1 MTECNFARK
10 LRNQM
15 LFKILKFFLKILFHV
30 KIQGNLDNLKQD
42 RLLITPNHV
51 SFLDGVLIGVFLPV
65 KPVFAIY
72 AGYINHWLVRLA
84 KRYVD
89 FVPMDPL
96 SPMAIK
102 KLVREI
108 EKGRPIVIFPEG
120 RITITG
126 SLMKIY
132 DGAAFVAARSQAT
145 IVPVWIEGA
154 EFTLTSR
161 LKGLFKRRLFPKITI
176 HVLEPK
182 SIPMPDA
189 AKASDRRYIAGEK
202 LHQIMMNARMAS
214 RPKLTLFEALLEAQ
228 VRYGVKS
235 RMVQDPT
242 THEASYRNLL
252 KQIIGVSCI
261 ISKITKPKER
271 VGLLLPNA
279 TITVATIFGLSVK
292 NRIPA
297 MLNYTAGTKGLTC
310 AITAAEIKTI
320 ITSRKFIKK
329 GKLDHLLE
337 EINDVNWYFLED
349 LRSSLNFFD
358 KLYVAVHQYIPRLV
372 KRRQS
377 SQDEALVLFTSGSE
391 GNPKGVVHSHGSL
404 LANVEQIRT
413 VIDPTP
419 ADRFMSALPL
429 FHAFGI
435 TAGLFLPLFSGSR
448 TFLYPNPLH
457 YRMVPEIIYDQN
469 CTVLFGTPTF
479 LANYA
484 RYAHPYDFMRLR
496 YVVAGAEKLSDA
508 VREQWK
514 DKYGIRILEGY
525 GVTEC
530 APVVALNVPMAF
542 KAGTV
547 GRLLPG
553 MESRLIP
560 VPGISNGGEL
570 QLKGPNVMKGYL
582 RVEKPGVLEEPVAID
597 ENGNVDKGWYD
608 TGDIVAIDKDE
619 FLTIKGR
626 LKRFAKIAGEMVS
639 LENVEALAKKVD
651 VDAMHGATVKA
662 DAAKGEAIVLFTT
675 STELTREQ
683 LNQAAQDLG
692 IPALAI
698 PRDIRVVKE
707 LPLLGTG
714 KIDFIAL
721 RKMADESQ

>member
-1 MTECNFARK
+1 
-10 LRNQM
+10 M
-15 LFKILKFFLKILFHV
+15 LFKVLRFFLKILFHV
-30 KIQGNLDNLKQD
+30 KIHGNLDNLKQD

-65 KPVFAIY
+65 RPVFAIY

-89 FVPMDPL
+89 FVPMDPI

-102 KLVREI
+102 SLVREV

-132 DGAAFVAARSQAT
+132 DGAAFVAARSKAT

-161 LKGLFKRRLFPKITI
+161 LKGLFKRHLFPKITI
-176 HVLEPK
+176 HVLEPT
-182 SIPMPDA
+182 SISMPNA
-189 AKASDRRYIAGEK
+189 NKANERRYIAGEQ

-242 THEASYRNLL
+242 TNEASYRNLL

-261 ISKITKPKER
+261 IAKITKRKER
-271 VGLLLPNA
+271 VGVLLPNA

-292 NRIPA
+292 DRIPA

-320 ITSRKFIKK
+320 ITSRKFIQK
-329 GKLDHLLE
+329 GKLDYLLE
-337 EINDVNWYFLED
+337 EIKNVKWYFLED
-349 LRSSLNFFD
+349 LRQSLTFTD
-358 KLYVAVHQYIPRLV
+358 KLYVAIHQYIPRLV
-372 KRRQS
+372 QRYQS
-377 SQDEALVLFTSGSE
+377 SSDEALVLFTSGSE

-469 CTVLFGTPTF
+469 CTILFGTPTF

-496 YVVAGAEKLSDA
+496 YVVAGAEKLSEA
-508 VREQWK
+508 IREQWK

-530 APVVALNVPMAF
+530 APIVALNVPMAF
-542 KAGTV
+542 KNNTV

-553 MESRLIP
+553 MTSRIIP
-560 VPGISNGGEL
+560 VSGISNGGEL
-570 QLKGPNVMKGYL
+570 QVKGPNVMKGYL
-582 RVEKPGVLEEPVAID
+582 RVENPGKLQAPEAINEQGQLEP
-597 ENGNVDKGWYD
+597 GWYD
-608 TGDIVAIDKDE
+608 TGDIVAIDDE
-619 FLTIKGR
+619 GFLTIKGR

-639 LENVEALAKKVD
+639 LESVEALAKKID
-651 VDAMHGATVKA
+651 PNAMHGATVKS
-662 DAAKGEAIVLFTT
+662 DVSKGEAIVLFTT
-675 STELTREQ
+675 SKELNRDQ
-683 LNQAAQDLG
+683 LNQVAQELG
-692 IPALAI
+692 IPALAV
-698 PRDIRVVKE
+698 PRDIRTVKE

-714 KIDFIAL
+714 KIDFITL
-721 RKMADESQ
+721 RKMADE

>member
-1 MTECNFARK
+1 
-10 LRNQM
+10 M

-30 KIQGNLDNLKQD
+30 RIHGNFENLKQD

-51 SFLDGVLIGVFLPV
+51 SFLDGILIGVFLPV
-65 KPVFAIY
+65 RPVFAIY
-72 AGYINHWLVRLA
+72 SGYINHWLVRLA

-102 KLVREI
+102 RLVREV

-176 HVLEPK
+176 HVLNPT

-189 AKASDRRYIAGEK
+189 PKASERRYIAGEK

-242 THEASYRNLL
+242 TNEASYRNLL

-261 ISKITKPKER
+261 IAKITKNKER
-271 VGLLLPNA
+271 VGVLLPNA

-292 NRIPA
+292 NRTPA
-297 MLNYTAGTKGLTC
+297 MLNYTAGTKGLNC

-320 ITSRKFIKK
+320 ITSRKFIRK
-329 GKLDHLLE
+329 GKLDYLLE
-337 EINDVNWYFLED
+337 EIKDVKWCFLED
-349 LRSSLNFFD
+349 LRKNLTLKD
-358 KLYVAVHQYIPRLV
+358 KLYVAVHQYIPRLI
-372 KRRQS
+372 KYQQS
-377 SQDEALVLFTSGSE
+377 SDDEALVLFTSGSE
-391 GNPKGVVHSHGSL
+391 GNPKGVAHSHGSL

-553 MESRLIP
+553 MVSRLIHI
-560 VPGISNGGEL
+560 PGISDGGQL
-570 QLKGPNVMKGYL
+570 QVKGPNVMKGYL
-582 RVEKPGVLEEPVAID
+582 RVENPGKLEEPVAVD
-597 ENGNVDKGWYD
+597 ENGQAEKGWYD
-608 TGDIVAIDKDE
+608 TGDIVAIDSE
-619 FLTIKGR
+619 GFLTIKGR

-639 LENVEALAKKVD
+639 LESVESLAKEVD
-651 VDAMHGATVKA
+651 SDAMHGATVKA

-675 STELTREQ
+675 STKLNREQ
-683 LNQAAQDLG
+683 LNQASQELG

-698 PRDIRVVKE
+698 PRDIRIVKE

-714 KIDFIAL
+714 KIDFITL
-721 RKMADESQ
+721 RKMADE

>member
-1 MTECNFARK
+1 
-10 LRNQM
+10 M
-15 LFKILKFFLKILFHV
+15 LFKVLRFFLKILFHV
-30 KIQGNLDNLKQD
+30 KIHGNLDNLKQD

-65 KPVFAIY
+65 RPVFAIY

-89 FVPMDPL
+89 FVPMDPI

-102 KLVREI
+102 SLVREV

-132 DGAAFVAARSQAT
+132 DGAAFVAARSKAT

-161 LKGLFKRRLFPKITI
+161 LKGLFKRHLFPKITI
-176 HVLEPK
+176 HVLEPT
-182 SIPMPDA
+182 SISMPNA
-189 AKASDRRYIAGEK
+189 NKANERRYIAGEQ

-242 THEASYRNLL
+242 TNEASYRNLL

-261 ISKITKPKER
+261 IAKITKRKER
-271 VGLLLPNA
+271 VGVLLPNA

-292 NRIPA
+292 DRIPA

-320 ITSRKFIKK
+320 ITSRKFIQK
-329 GKLDHLLE
+329 GKLDYLLE
-337 EINDVNWYFLED
+337 EIKNVKWYFLED
-349 LRSSLNFFD
+349 LRQSLTFTD
-358 KLYVAVHQYIPRLV
+358 KLYVAIHQYIPRLV
-372 KRRQS
+372 QRYQS
-377 SQDEALVLFTSGSE
+377 SSDEALVLFTSGSE

-469 CTVLFGTPTF
+469 CTILFGTPTF

-496 YVVAGAEKLSDA
+496 YVVAGAEKLSEA
-508 VREQWK
+508 IREQWK

-542 KAGTV
+542 KNNTV

-553 MESRLIP
+553 MTSRIIP
-560 VPGISNGGEL
+560 VSGISNGGEL
-570 QLKGPNVMKGYL
+570 QVKGPNVMKGYL
-582 RVEKPGVLEEPVAID
+582 RIENPGKLQAPEAINEQGQLEP
-597 ENGNVDKGWYD
+597 GWYD
-608 TGDIVAIDKDE
+608 TGDIVAIDDE
-619 FLTIKGR
+619 GFLTIKGR

-639 LENVEALAKKVD
+639 LESVEALAKKID
-651 VDAMHGATVKA
+651 PNAMHGATVKS
-662 DAAKGEAIVLFTT
+662 DVSKGEAIVLFTT
-675 STELTREQ
+675 SKELNRDQ
-683 LNQAAQDLG
+683 LNQVAQELG
-692 IPALAI
+692 IPALAV
-698 PRDIRVVKE
+698 PRDIRTVKE

-714 KIDFIAL
+714 KIDFITL
-721 RKMADESQ
+721 RKMADE

>member
-1 MTECNFARK
+1 
-10 LRNQM
+10 M
-15 LFKILKFFLKILFHV
+15 LFKILKFSLKILFHV
-30 KIQGNLDNLKQD
+30 RINGDLENLKQD

-51 SFLDGVLIGVFLPV
+51 SFLDGILIGVFLPV
-65 KPVFAIY
+65 RPVFAIY
-72 AGYINHWLVRLA
+72 SGYINHWLVRLA

-102 KLVREI
+102 RLVREV

-176 HVLEPK
+176 HVLNPT

-189 AKASDRRYIAGEK
+189 PKASERRYIAGEK

-242 THEASYRNLL
+242 TQEASYRSLL

-261 ISKITKPKER
+261 IAKITKNKER
-271 VGLLLPNA
+271 VGVLLPNA

-297 MLNYTAGTKGLTC
+297 MLNYTAGTKGLNC

-320 ITSRKFIKK
+320 ITSRKFIRK
-329 GKLDHLLE
+329 GKLDYLLE
-337 EINDVNWYFLED
+337 EIKDVKWCFLED
-349 LRSSLNFFD
+349 LRKNLTLKD
-358 KLYVAVHQYIPRLV
+358 KLYVAVHQYIPRLI
-372 KRRQS
+372 KYQQS
-377 SQDEALVLFTSGSE
+377 SDDEALVLFTSGSE
-391 GNPKGVVHSHGSL
+391 GNPKGVAHSHGSL

-553 MESRLIP
+553 MVSRLIHI
-560 VPGISNGGEL
+560 PGISDGGQL
-570 QLKGPNVMKGYL
+570 QVKGPNVMKGYL
-582 RVEKPGVLEEPVAID
+582 RVENPGKLEEPVAAD
-597 ENGNVDKGWYD
+597 ENGQAEKGWYD
-608 TGDIVAIDKDE
+608 TGDIVAIDSE
-619 FLTIKGR
+619 GFVTIKGR

-639 LENVEALAKKVD
+639 LESVESLAKKVD
-651 VDAMHGATVKA
+651 SDAMHGATVKA

-675 STELTREQ
+675 STKLNREQ
-683 LNQAAQDLG
+683 LNQASQELG
-692 IPALAI
+692 IPALAV
-698 PRDIRVVKE
+698 PRDIRIVKE

-714 KIDFIAL
+714 KIDFITL
-721 RKMADESQ
+721 RKMADE

>member
-1 MTECNFARK
+1 
-10 LRNQM
+10 M
-15 LFKILKFFLKILFHV
+15 LFNILRVILKFLFHV
-30 KIQGNLDNLKQD
+30 KIYGNLKNLKQE

-51 SFLDGVLIGVFLPV
+51 SFLDGLLIGVFLPV
-65 KPVFAIY
+65 RPVFAIY
-72 AGYINHWLVRLA
+72 SGYIDHWLVRLA

-89 FVPMDPL
+89 FVPMDPIN
-96 SPMAIK
+96 PMAIK
-102 KLVREI
+102 RLVREI

-120 RITITG
+120 RITVTG

-132 DGAAFVAARSQAT
+132 DGAAFVAARSKAT

-176 HVLEPK
+176 HVLEPTT
-182 SIPMPDA
+182 IPMPNVPK
-189 AKASDRRYIAGEK
+189 AKDKRYIAGEK
-202 LHQIMMNARMAS
+202 LHQIMMNARLAS

-228 VRYGVKS
+228 VRYGTKS
-235 RMVQDPT
+235 RTVQDPT
-242 THEASYRNLL
+242 TSELSYRNLL

-261 ISKITKPKER
+261 IEKITEKKER
-271 VGLLLPNA
+271 VGVLLPNA
-279 TITVATIFGLSVK
+279 TITVATIFGLLVK
-292 NRIPA
+292 NRVPA

-310 AITAAEIKTI
+310 AITAAEIKSI
-320 ITSRKFIKK
+320 VTSRKFIQK
-329 GKLDHLLE
+329 GKLDYLLD
-337 EINDVNWYFLED
+337 EIKGIKWYFLED
-349 LRSSLNFFD
+349 LRSSLTLKD
-358 KLYVAVHQYIPRLV
+358 KLYVAVNQYIPRFV
-372 KRRQS
+372 ECNQTS
-377 SQDEALVLFTSGSE
+377 DDEALVLFTSGSE
-391 GNPKGVVHSHGSL
+391 GNPKGVVHTHGSL
-404 LANVEQIRT
+404 LANVEQIRS

-484 RYAHPYDFMRLR
+484 RYAHPFDFMRLR
-496 YVVAGAEKLSDA
+496 YVVAGAEKLSEP
-508 VREQWK
+508 VRELWK

-542 KAGTV
+542 KNGTV

-553 MESRLIP
+553 MTSRLIHI
-560 VPGISNGGEL
+560 PGISEGGEL
-570 QLKGPNVMKGYL
+570 QVKGPNVMKGYL
-582 RVEKPGVLEEPVAID
+582 RVENLGTLEPPVAID
-597 ENGNVDKGWYD
+597 ENGEAEQGWYD
-608 TGDIVAIDKDE
+608 TGDIVSIDDE
-619 FLTIKGR
+619 GFITIKGR

-639 LENVEALAKKVD
+639 LESVEALAKKVD
-651 VDAMHGATVKA
+651 PDAMHGATVKA

-675 STELTREQ
+675 STKLDREQ
-683 LNQAAQDLG
+683 LSQTAQELG
-692 IPALAI
+692 IPALAV

-714 KIDFIAL
+714 KIDFITL
-721 RKMADESQ
+721 RKMADE